1 MTLSASLDT
10 SVSLHPIRPW
20 VRVTVF
26 FWMLTCG
33 FVMFEPAPF
42 DIFFV
47 FLFATLL
54 VSGQLCWPRSLSPAC
69 IIGGFLFLQANLI
82 SIVFAQDAVSAIRFA
97 SLTFYLLLL
106 WFMMT
111 SLLWPDGKAWAELIF
126 NAYLAAALFSA
137 IIAILAAFHALPNWE
152 MFMRDEHL
160 VRVQSTFKDPNVFG
174 PFLVPA
180 VLICI
185 RSIFFLKT
193 RIFMHSG
200 LLIVFLI
207 GILIT
212 FSRGAWITLA
222 TTIFFFV
229 LLSFLWKKN
238 LISLFVYI
246 LVGMF
251 ALLIALPTMYWVLDI
266 LNLDDLFS
274 SRLSLQRYDDQRFSR
289 QYFLLEGFLNKPW
302 GIGAGA
308 STLFERSPGAGQAA
322 HSLYV
327 SALVEYGLLG
337 FVGISMLFAAT
348 VWRGIRS
355 ILSGKEDGLIHSLA
369 LAVILGILVN
379 SIVID
384 TLHWRHFFIFL
395 AFPWGHFPAVG
406 RFTRPRE
413 SRAYR

>member
-1 MTLSASLDT
+1 MTFSASPDT
-10 SVSLHPIRPW
+10 SVRLQPIRPW
-20 VRVTVF
+20 VRATVF
-26 FWMLTCG
+26 FWMLTSG
-33 FVMFEPAPF
+33 IVMFEPAPF

-47 FLFATLL
+47 FLFTTLL

-82 SIVFAQDAVSAIRFA
+82 SIVLAQDAVWAIRFA
-97 SLTFYLLLL
+97 SITFYLLFL

-111 SLLWPDGKAWAELIF
+111 SLLWRDGKAWAELIF
-126 NAYLAAALFSA
+126 NAYLAAAFFSA
-137 IIAILAAFHALPNWE
+137 IIAILAALHALPGWE
-152 MFMRDEHL
+152 VFMRDEWL
-160 VRVQSTFKDPNVFG
+160 VRVKSTFKDPNVFG

-185 RSIFFLKT
+185 RSIFFLK
-193 RIFMHSG
+193 IKIYMHSG

-222 TTIFFFV
+222 TSVFFFV
-229 LLSFLWKKN
+229 FLYFLWNKN
-238 LISLFVYI
+238 LISFLIYI
-246 LVGMF
+246 LVGII
-251 ALLIALPTMYWVLDI
+251 AVLIALPAMYWVLDI
-266 LNLDDLFS
+266 LNLGEVFT
-274 SRLSLQRYDDQRFSR
+274 SRLSLQRYDHIRFSR
-289 QYFLLEGFLNKPW
+289 QYFLLEVFLDRPWW
-302 GIGAGA
+302 GIGPGQSKLLAG
-308 STLFERSPGAGQAA
+308 RAA

-327 SALVEYGLLG
+327 AALAEYGLLG
-337 FVGISMLFAAT
+337 IVGISMFFVTT

-369 LAVILGILVN
+369 LSIILGILVN
-379 SIVID
+379 SIAID

-406 RFTRPRE
+406 QFTRPRE
-413 SRAYR
+413 SRTYR